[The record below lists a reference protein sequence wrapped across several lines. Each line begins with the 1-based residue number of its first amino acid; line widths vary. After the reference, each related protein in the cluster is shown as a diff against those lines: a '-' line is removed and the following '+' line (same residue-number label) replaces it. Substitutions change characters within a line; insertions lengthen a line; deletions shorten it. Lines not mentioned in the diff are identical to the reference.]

1 MKHKSWTK
9 NMFKT
14 EIDGQEGYF
23 LTKEEHQQ
31 LKTFFSKAENIKVI
45 HNADNS

>member
-1 MKHKSWTK
+1 
-9 NMFKT
+9 MFECKL
-14 EIDGQEGYF
+14 DGQEGYF

-31 LKTFFSKAENIKVI
+31 LKKFFNDAENIKVI